1 METKKKLSFAF
12 VDLEKASKAA
22 TWWAVRKMGV
32 EEWLMNAAMVTYE
45 DATGY
50 KWFEC
55 VFQLLPPPPP
65 SSLAAAKS
73 RMVWRSCTG
82 LAYTGCPQNWPL
94 YECSSSSTDLE
105 YNPSN
110 CHFWHAT
117 QDCVAPYADHNLQI
131 GRFWAIS
138 IASGS
143 VRLWDLRSCCIVILH
158 QPCDAGASSWS
169 PPVLWRESW

>member
-1 METKKKLSFAF
+1 MI
-12 VDLEKASKAA
+12 
-22 TWWAVRKMGV
+22 WM
-32 EEWLMNAAMVTYE
+32 
-45 DATGY
+45 
-50 KWFEC
+50 C

-105 YNPSN
+105 NNPSN

-117 QDCVAPYADHNLQI
+117 QDCVAPYADHNLQR

-158 QPCDAGASSWS
+158 QPCDAGTSSWS
-169 PPVLWRESW
+169 PPVLWRESWQDPLGICVIVHARNVPKKGSGDVTGLLQWTNAIRAMEVTEYISSG